1 MSNKRRQFS
10 SEFKVK
16 LVLEVLKNEKPLN
29 QIAQENNITP
39 KNLINWKKQFLEN
52 AEIAMEPSK
61 AVKEYKEQVKEL
73 KKKVDKYAKTVGKL
87 TVERDWAVGCSV
99 SGIPQ
104 RSEDK
109 LKSLD
114 LSTKRAMVEL
124 QAANNTQILPSLSRQ
139 HTMLGISRSY
149 NYYTAVIDPD
159 KEAIKQRIVEIAQD
173 EFMCVYGEEKV
184 YRQLQSEGYSISLN
198 TVSKYRKE
206 LGIKAVLAL
215 KPVSTT
221 VADDTHPKYPYLLK
235 GVAIDKPNKVW
246 STDITYIKIN
256 GGTVYLAAVID
267 WYSKA
272 VLSWNI
278 SNTMDTDFVMGVLQE
293 ALKNNPKPEIF
304 NTDQGSQYTSYIHAQ
319 TLKDHGIK
327 VSMDSKGRA
336 TDNIAIERLWHSVKV
351 ERIYLNSYNTMKELR
366 KDLAN
371 YFYFYNYQR
380 FHQTLK
386 YKKPMEVYN
395 KKRYKKTIDNQK
407 RALNESVV
415 LLQKAA

>member
-29 QIAQENNITP
+29 QIAQENNILP

-61 AVKEYKEQVKEL
+61 VVKEYKDQIKEL
-73 KKKVDKYAKTVGKL
+73 EKKVDKYAKTVGKL
-87 TVERDWAVGCSV
+87 TVERDWAVG
-99 SGIPQ
+99 
-104 RSEDK
+104 K

-114 LSTKRAMVEL
+114 LSTKRAMVDL
-124 QAANNTQILPSLSRQ
+124 QAANNTQMLPSPSKQ
-139 HTMLGISRSY
+139 HQMLGISRSY
-149 NYYTAVIDPD
+149 NYYTPIVDPI
-159 KEAIKQRIVEIAQD
+159 KEEIKRRIVEISQD

-184 YRQLQSEGYSISLN
+184 YRQLLSEGYSISLN
-198 TVSKYRKE
+198 TVSKYRRE

-221 VADDTHPKYPYLLK
+221 VADDAHPKYPYLLK
-235 GVAIDKPNKVW
+235 GVEIDKPNKVW

-256 GGTVYLAAVID
+256 GGTIYLAAVID

-272 VLSWNI
+272 LLSWSI
-278 SNTMDTDFVMGVLQE
+278 SNTMDTDFVMGVLQG

-304 NTDQGSQYTSYIHAQ
+304 NTDQGSQYTSYIHTQ

-336 TDNIAIERLWHSVKV
+336 TDNIAIERLWRSVKV
-351 ERIYLNSYNTMKELR
+351 ERIYLNSYDTIKEL
-366 KDLAN
+366 KEDLAH

-380 FHQTLK
+380 FHQTLE
-386 YKKPMEVYN
+386 YKKPMEVYDEA
-395 KKRYKKTIDNQK
+395 RYKEVMGDYKEV
-407 RALNESVV
+407 LNDDAVV
-415 LLQKAA
+415 LQKVA